1 MGSMNELV
9 TSFLRYLHTE
19 KGYSNHTV
27 RNYDSDLRQFIR
39 FVATKKGLEGNI
51 PDIDIIDYKLIRS
64 YLGELFDTSRRTT
77 IARKLSALKSFFRF
91 LELRGFCPSNPASE
105 IATPKQE
112 KYIPTYIP
120 IDDMFAMLEKPD
132 REKESGLRDLAIL
145 ELLYSSGL
153 RVSELVNLN
162 LEHLDFKAR
171 LVRVSGK
178 GGKERILPV
187 GRKAITALSEYLE
200 HTAQQRKKAG
210 YSRCQGPLFLNYMG
224 GRLSSRSVHRLVK
237 RYSRE
242 CGITTEISPHSIR
255 HTFATHLLDGGA
267 DLRSIQ
273 ELLGHVNLSS
283 TQKYTH
289 VSIDKLMEVYDKS
302 HPRS

>member
-1 MGSMNELV
+1 MNELV
-9 TSFLRYLHTE
+9 DSFLRYLQTE
-19 KGYSNHTV
+19 KGYSPHTV

-39 FVATKKGLEGNI
+39 FAETKNIVQGNI
-51 PDIDIIDYKLIRS
+51 SDINRIDYNFIRS
-64 YLGELFDTSRRTT
+64 YLAKQFDRSRRTT
-77 IARKLSALKSFFRF
+77 IARKLSAIKSFFKF
-91 LELRGFCPSNPASE
+91 LELRGMCPINPASE
-105 IATPKQE
+105 IATPKQG
-112 KYIPTYIP
+112 KYIPAYIP
-120 IDDMFAMLEKPD
+120 IDDMFALLEKPD
-132 REKESGLRDLAIL
+132 KEKSFGLRDVSIL

-162 LEHLDFKAR
+162 LEHLDRKAR
-171 LVRVSGK
+171 LVKVLGK
-178 GGKERILPV
+178 GGKERVLPV
-187 GRKAITALSEYLE
+187 GRKAIAALSEYLE

-210 YSRCQGPLFLNYMG
+210 YSRDKGPMFLNNKG
-224 GRLSSRSVHRLVK
+224 GRLTSRSVHRLVK
-237 RYSRE
+237 RYSLE
-242 CGITTEISPHSIR
+242 CGITADISPHSIR

-273 ELLGHVNLSS
+273 EMLGHASLST

>member
-1 MGSMNELV
+1 MSMNELI
-9 TSFLRYLHTE
+9 TSFLRYLQTE

-27 RNYDSDLRQFIR
+27 RNYDSDLRQFLR
-39 FVATKKGLEGNI
+39 FVATKKGAQSDSNY
-51 PDIDIIDYKLIRS
+51 IDYNLIRS
-64 YLGELFDTSRRTT
+64 YLAEQFDTRKRTT

-91 LELRGFCPSNPASE
+91 LELRGFCSINPASE

-112 KYIPTYIP
+112 KYIPTYLP
-120 IDDMFAMLEKPD
+120 IDEMFALLEKPD
-132 REKESGLRDLAIL
+132 RGKPSGLRDLSIL

-153 RVSELVNLN
+153 RVSELVNVN
-162 LEHLDFKAR
+162 IEHLDRKAR
-171 LVRVSGK
+171 LVRVLGK
-178 GGKERILPV
+178 GGKERVLPV
-187 GRKAITALSEYLE
+187 GRKAIAALSEYLE
-200 HTAQQRKKAG
+200 QTAQQRKRSG
-210 YSRCQGPLFLNYMG
+210 HGTDQGPLFINNRG

-273 ELLGHVNLSS
+273 EMLGHVSLST

-289 VSIDKLMEVYDKS
+289 MSIDKLMEVYDKS
-302 HPRS
+302 HPRR